1 LALTC
6 GIPHELFWELSI
18 PEVEAVIEQRVA
30 EQRAQTLRAGLI
42 AATILNVHRSK
53 GQPLVQ
59 PHDFLPG
66 QDQFLTPEE
75 AMAFMDRWAKAQ
87 ADPPP
92 QVLVTP
98 TGDEVARF
106 GEGAA

>member
-1 LALTC
+1 MTC

-18 PEVEAVIEQRVA
+18 PEVEAVVERRVE

-42 AATILNVHRSK
+42 AATILNVHRAK

-59 PHDFLPG
+59 PQDFLADR
-66 QDQFLTPEE
+66 DQFLSSEE

-87 ADPPP
+87 SEGGGVISPSPA
-92 QVLVTP
+92 
-98 TGDEVARF
+98 EVMRF
-106 GEGAA
+106 GGGDA